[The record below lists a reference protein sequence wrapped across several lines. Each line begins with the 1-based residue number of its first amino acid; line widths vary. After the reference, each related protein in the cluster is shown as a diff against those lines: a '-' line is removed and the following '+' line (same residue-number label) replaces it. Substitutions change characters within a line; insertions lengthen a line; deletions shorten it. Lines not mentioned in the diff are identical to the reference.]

1 MEQKNKKITYK
12 DAGVDVHA
20 GYEAVRLMK
29 EHTKKTFNA
38 HVLTDLGSFGGM
50 FEIGNGDVLVSGTDG
65 VGTKLKAA
73 FVMDKH
79 DTIGIDCVAMCVND
93 IVCHGAKPLFFL
105 DYIATGKL
113 RPHVVADIVKGVANG
128 CIQSGSALIG
138 GETAEMPDFY
148 QVGEY
153 DLAGFAVGIVKKEQV
168 INGSGIQEG
177 DVLIG
182 LRSSGIH
189 SNGFSLV
196 RKVYPMK
203 REMLSHEVFSL
214 GKTLGEELLTPTRIY
229 VKTILEL
236 IEKYTIKGIAHIT
249 GGGFIENI
257 PRMIPAGLAAK
268 VDLASYELPEIF
280 RMLVADAGLEKEDAY
295 NTFNMGIGMVL
306 AVSKEQAG
314 EIAAYINEKTEDT
327 ACILGEIV
335 KGEGVILA

>member
-38 HVLTDLGSFGGM
+38 QVLTDLGSFGGM

-148 QVGEY
+148 QAGEY

-295 NTFNMGIGMVL
+295 NTFKI
-306 AVSKEQAG
+306 S
-314 EIAAYINEKTEDT
+314 
-327 ACILGEIV
+327 
-335 KGEGVILA
+335 

>member
-1 MEQKNKKITYK
+1 
-12 DAGVDVHA
+12 
-20 GYEAVRLMK
+20 MK

-306 AVSKEQAG
+306 AVSKEKAG
-314 EIAAYINEKTEDT
+314 EIASYINEKTEDT

>member
-306 AVSKEQAG
+306 AVSKEKAG

-327 ACILGEIV
+327 ACILGKIV

>member
-196 RKVYPMK
+196 T
-203 REMLSHEVFSL
+203 FS
-214 GKTLGEELLTPTRIY
+214 
-229 VKTILEL
+229 
-236 IEKYTIKGIAHIT
+236 A
-249 GGGFIENI
+249 
-257 PRMIPAGLAAK
+257 M
-268 VDLASYELPEIF
+268 SW
-280 RMLVADAGLEKEDAY
+280 
-295 NTFNMGIGMVL
+295 IG
-306 AVSKEQAG
+306 
-314 EIAAYINEKTEDT
+314 
-327 ACILGEIV
+327 
-335 KGEGVILA
+335 

>member
-306 AVSKEQAG
+306 AVSKEKAG
-314 EIAAYINEKTEDT
+314 EIASYINEKTEDT

>member
-148 QVGEY
+148 QAGEY

-306 AVSKEQAG
+306 AVSKEKAG
-314 EIAAYINEKTEDT
+314 EIASYINEKTEDT